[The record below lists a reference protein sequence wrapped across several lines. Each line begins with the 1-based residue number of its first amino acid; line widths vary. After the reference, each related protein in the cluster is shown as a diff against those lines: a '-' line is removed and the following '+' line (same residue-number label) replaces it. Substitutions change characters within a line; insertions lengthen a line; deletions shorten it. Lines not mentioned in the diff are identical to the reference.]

1 MRSLRLCPVPPCPI
15 NTSGLRPD
23 AAVGCHNTPGMA
35 CQPRSTVNPRSR
47 TPEAVVVSS
56 VHCGCLMPVSLVN
69 VRLLLLDLK
78 PRMVKKSISIDFQKN
93 KNVFIAAALIVG
105 RYYPK
110 YLRNLHRRLHPGHA
124 ETTGTQ

>member
-1 MRSLRLCPVPPCPI
+1 MKKLLKFLVF
-15 NTSGLRPD
+15 SG
-23 AAVGCHNTPGMA
+23 
-35 CQPRSTVNPRSR
+35 S
-47 TPEAVVVSS
+47 
-56 VHCGCLMPVSLVN
+56 
-69 VRLLLLDLK
+69 LLLIVACGK
-78 PRMVKKSISIDFQKN
+78 EAPAPAAASRMVKKSISIDFQKN